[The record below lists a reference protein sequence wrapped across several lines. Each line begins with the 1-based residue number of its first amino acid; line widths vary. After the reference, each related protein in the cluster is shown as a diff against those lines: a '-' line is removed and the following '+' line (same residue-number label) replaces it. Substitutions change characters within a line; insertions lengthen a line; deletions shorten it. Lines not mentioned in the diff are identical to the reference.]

1 MSGPSAL
8 ELNTAAIPGT
18 ENMAR
23 QHSYERVRPTSL
35 QSKRL
40 GSSRRR
46 RPNQAK
52 KRAPLTRSPCS
63 RPQVQTYPV
72 VKDTLAQAYSL
83 VQSNT
88 YSTAI
93 YDRATTL
100 ALSILQR
107 LEPLQNRLP
116 LETVDGYANQT
127 LDFVEKRFP
136 QVKSDT
142 ADLYK
147 QARQPADQA
156 AGIAKAYADGIQSV
170 SLHCIT
176 VLPLPCS
183 PARSEFARR

>member
-1 MSGPSAL
+1 ML
-8 ELNTAAIPGT
+8 W
-18 ENMAR
+18 
-23 QHSYERVRPTSL
+23 
-35 QSKRL
+35 
-40 GSSRRR
+40 R

-52 KRAPLTRSPCS
+52 KAFADSLVMLGL
-63 RPQVQTYPV
+63 QVQTYPV

-100 ALSILQR
+100 ALSILSR

-127 LDFVEKRFP
+127 LDYVEKRFP

-156 AGIAKAYADGIQSV
+156 AGIAKAYADGIHSV
-170 SLHCIT
+170 ST
-176 VLPLPCS
+176 VCSLVHSLPPACS
-183 PARSEFARR
+183 FGASLRVGENDGSWRW